1 MDHERY
7 PYFAEPSVRRAR
19 AERAARLRDAATH
32 AMGAGWSA
40 TRRVFAAL
48 FQGAN
53 LRPQRLKQPSR
64 P

>member
-7 PYFAEPSVRRAR
+7 PYFAEPRVRRAR

-32 AMGAGWSA
+32 ALGAGWSA

-48 FQGAN
+48 LQGADF
-53 LRPQRLKQPSR
+53 RPQRLKHPGR